1 MSVDVRAKL
10 AEKGITLPVA
20 TKPLA
25 AYVPAVR
32 TGNIVFTAGQLPMVD
47 GAIAKTGKVGADVSV
62 EEAYE
67 LAKICAINALAAVEL
82 VAPVDS
88 IVKVVRIVCYVNGAA
103 GFVSQ
108 PAVANGASELFMHIW
123 GDAGV
128 AARSALGVAE
138 LPLNSPVE
146 VELTVEVALK
156 AITYRAYLSVL
167 GLLLILRDHQGATIR
182 DLQSQRVLYLQ
193 FRVMRQRAE
202 QVLLV

>member
-1 MSVDVRAKL
+1 MSLVREKL
-10 AEKGITLPVA
+10 AEKNLTLPVA
-20 TKPLA
+20 SKPLA

-47 GAIAKTGKVGADVSV
+47 GAIAKAGKVGADVTV

-67 LAKICAINALAAVEL
+67 LARICAVNALAAVEL

-88 IVKVVRIVCYVNGAA
+88 VVKVVRIVCYVNGAP
-103 GFVSQ
+103 GFVSH

-128 AARSALGVAE
+128 AARSAIGVAE

-146 VELTVEVALK
+146 VELTVEVA
-156 AITYRAYLSVL
+156 
-167 GLLLILRDHQGATIR
+167 
-182 DLQSQRVLYLQ
+182 
-193 FRVMRQRAE
+193 
-202 QVLLV
+202 

>member
-1 MSVDVRAKL
+1 MSTDVRAKL
-10 AEKGITLPVA
+10 VEKGLTLPVA

-47 GAIAKTGKVGADVSV
+47 GVIAKTGKVGDDVTV

-88 IVKVVRIVCYVNGAA
+88 IVKVVRIVCYVNGAS
-103 GFVSQ
+103 GFISQ

-123 GDAGV
+123 GEAGV

-146 VELTVEVALK
+146 VELTVEVA
-156 AITYRAYLSVL
+156 
-167 GLLLILRDHQGATIR
+167 
-182 DLQSQRVLYLQ
+182 
-193 FRVMRQRAE
+193 
-202 QVLLV
+202 

>member
-10 AEKGITLPVA
+10 AEKGITLPIA

-88 IVKVVRIVCYVNGAA
+88 IVKVVRIVCYVNGAD
-103 GFVSQ
+103 GFISQ

-146 VELTVEVALK
+146 VELTVEVA
-156 AITYRAYLSVL
+156 
-167 GLLLILRDHQGATIR
+167 
-182 DLQSQRVLYLQ
+182 
-193 FRVMRQRAE
+193 
-202 QVLLV
+202 

>member
-1 MSVDVRAKL
+1 MSTDVRAKI
-10 AEKGITLPVA
+10 AEKGLTLPVA

-47 GAIAKTGKVGADVSV
+47 GAIAKTGKVGAEVTV

-67 LAKICAINALAAVEL
+67 LAKICALNALAAVEL

-88 IVKVVRIVCYVNGAA
+88 IVQVVRIVCYVNGAP
-103 GFVSQ
+103 GFVSH

-128 AARSALGVAE
+128 AARSAIGVAE

-146 VELTVEVALK
+146 VELTVEVK
-156 AITYRAYLSVL
+156 
-167 GLLLILRDHQGATIR
+167 
-182 DLQSQRVLYLQ
+182 
-193 FRVMRQRAE
+193 
-202 QVLLV
+202 

>member
-1 MSVDVRAKL
+1 MSVNVRAKL
-10 AEKGITLPVA
+10 AEKGITLPIA

-25 AYVPAVR
+25 AYVPAGR

-47 GAIAKTGKVGADVSV
+47 GAIAKTGKVGADVTV

-88 IVKVVRIVCYVNGAA
+88 IVKVVRIVCYVNGAP

-123 GDAGV
+123 GEAGV

-146 VELTVEVALK
+146 VELTVEVA
-156 AITYRAYLSVL
+156 
-167 GLLLILRDHQGATIR
+167 
-182 DLQSQRVLYLQ
+182 
-193 FRVMRQRAE
+193 
-202 QVLLV
+202 